1 MKGAKNINLLFEYQ
15 KFSPNSSLGKKI
27 DEVNARYFISNGV
40 ELDDNILD
48 VSAAGEPNSLSN
60 SLPNSLTKLNGGGS
74 SLDASRSESGDIIH
88 SLS

>member
-27 DEVNARYFISNGV
+27 DEVNTRYFISNGV

-48 VSAAGEPNSLSN
+48 VSAAGEPNSL
-60 SLPNSLTKLNGGGS
+60 PNSLTKLNGGG
-74 SLDASRSESGDIIH
+74 LV
-88 SLS
+88 